1 MLYSRKLGETL
12 DDNLEMFTPSAG
24 RSDFGKRYWT
34 FHRKSE
40 REDNIYSQKQRR
52 ELFSAASASRMLL
65 GKFICVLEY
74 TPTS

>member
-40 REDNIYSQKQRR
+40 REENIYSR
-52 ELFSAASASRMLL
+52 ELFSAVSASRMLL
-65 GKFICVLEY
+65 GEFICVLEY